1 MKKIS
6 LTLATLML
14 AASAFAQA
22 QAPMQTQAQPAATA
36 ASPAPASSA
45 PQAAARHEARVE
57 QRIAYLHRQLKI
69 TAAEEPQ
76 WKTFADTMREN
87 GDTMGRLYR
96 ARMENRQSNAL
107 DDMKQYADLAQAHAD
122 GAKKLAEAFAPLYDS
137 FPAEQK
143 ALADTT
149 FRNWHSGVEQ
159 HHGRAKGKA
168 APGAA
173 ASAPTKP

>member
-6 LTLATLML
+6 LTLAALTL
-14 AASAFAQA
+14 AASAFAQ
-22 QAPMQTQAQPAATA
+22 TQPAATA
-36 ASPAPASSA
+36 ASSAPASASAA

-96 ARMENRQSNAL
+96 ERMENHQSNAI

-173 ASAPTKP
+173 ASAPAKP

>member
-1 MKKIS
+1 MKNIS
-6 LTLATLML
+6 LTLAALTL

-22 QAPMQTQAQPAATA
+22 QPADA
-36 ASPAPASSA
+36 ASAPAA

-96 ARMENRQSNAL
+96 ERMENHQSNAL

-159 HHGRAKGKA
+159 HHGHAKGKA

-173 ASAPTKP
+173 ASAPAKP

>member
-6 LTLATLML
+6 LTLAALTL

-22 QAPMQTQAQPAATA
+22 QTPAQPAATA
-36 ASPAPASSA
+36 SASTPAA

-76 WKTFADTMREN
+76 WKTFADTMRDN

-96 ARMENRQSNAL
+96 ERMENHQSNAL
-107 DDMKQYADLAQAHAD
+107 DDMKQYADLAQAHAE
-122 GAKKLAEAFAPLYDS
+122 GAKKLADAFAPLYDS

-173 ASAPTKP
+173 ASAPAKP